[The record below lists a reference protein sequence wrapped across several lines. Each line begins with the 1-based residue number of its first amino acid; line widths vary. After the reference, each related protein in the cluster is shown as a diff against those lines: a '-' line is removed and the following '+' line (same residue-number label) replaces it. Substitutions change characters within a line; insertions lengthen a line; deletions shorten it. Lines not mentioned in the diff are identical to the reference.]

1 MTVVITQD
9 ARFSHLNADRSLVIK
24 VGGVGVEKE
33 AVCLV
38 VITAE
43 TPTAGVIV
51 TDFTQVGFRQV
62 YSAIITETDDF
73 GTNIFQYE
81 KNGTL
86 GDAALGGVHG
96 ITMAGADISGAQTV
110 TLTVHIRGV

>member
-9 ARFSHLNADRSLVIK
+9 ARFQHLNADRSLIIK
-24 VGGVGVEKE
+24 SGGIGVEKE
-33 AVCLV
+33 SVCLV

-62 YSAIITETDDF
+62 YSAIVSENDDW
-73 GTNIFQYE
+73 GTNLWQFE
-81 KNGTL
+81 KSGTL

-96 ITMAGADISGAQTV
+96 IDLAGADTTGSTTV
-110 TLTVHIRGV
+110 TMTVTIRGV

>member
-9 ARFSHLNADRSLVIK
+9 PRFQHLGADRSLVIK

-43 TPTAGVIV
+43 TPSSGVIV
-51 TDFTQVGFRQV
+51 TDFTQVGFKQV
-62 YSAIITETDDF
+62 YSAIVSENDDW
-73 GTNIFQYE
+73 GTNLWQFE
-81 KNGTL
+81 KSGTN

-96 ITMAGADISGAQTV
+96 IDLAGADTSGAQTV
-110 TLTVHIRGV
+110 TMTVTIRGV